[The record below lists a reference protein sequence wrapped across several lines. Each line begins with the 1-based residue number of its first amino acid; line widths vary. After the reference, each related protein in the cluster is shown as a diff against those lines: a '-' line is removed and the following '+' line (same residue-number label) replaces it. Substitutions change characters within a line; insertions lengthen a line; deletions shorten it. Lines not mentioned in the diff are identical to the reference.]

1 MMNAYI
7 KKYITAV
14 FVVVALISSLAF
26 AGEKNEK
33 CLEYEPETVRVS
45 GVIRPQIFAGP
56 PEFSN
61 VEEGDEPILYWILH
75 LDEQICVNESP
86 ISPVINFAE
95 RNIEKLHLVITS
107 VDNLYNRRKYLLGK
121 DVVLTGN
128 LYHSITIWHRTKVLI
143 YVYGIALNKNKI

>member
-1 MMNAYI
+1 MKI
-7 KKYITAV
+7 IITA
-14 FVVVALISSLAF
+14 ALLAAVIFYSLSF
-26 AGEKNEK
+26 AGEANNKE

-75 LDEQICVNESP
+75 LDKPICINESP

-121 DVVLTGN
+121 DVVLTGS
-128 LYHSITIWHRTKVLI
+128 LYHRITIWHRTKALI
-143 YVYGIALNKNKI
+143 YVYGIALNKGKI